1 MINIV
6 IPMAGAGSRFAQ
18 AGYEKP
24 KPFID
29 VAGKPMIVRVLEN
42 LTYPHARYILIA
54 REEHLQQERELVTWI
69 EKNHN
74 VIFVT
79 VQSLTEGTACTVLYA
94 RSIIR
99 GPTPVVIANS
109 DQIIDI
115 KFEDFIND
123 AIDRKLD
130 GSILTFI
137 DEERNPKWSFAKLSS
152 DNLVTEVREKQPI
165 SSHATV
171 GIYLFSDG
179 EDFIESIVQMIIE
192 NDRVNGEF
200 YTCPTYNYLIRRGL
214 RIGVFNI
221 KSNQMHGI
229 GTPSDLESY
238 INSNLL
244 ATNESWPLGSKT
256 ERRT

>member
-42 LTYPHARYILIA
+42 LAYPNARYILIA
-54 REEHLQQERELVTWI
+54 KKEHLQQEKELVTWI
-69 EKNHN
+69 EKNYN
-74 VIFVT
+74 VTFVT
-79 VQSLTEGTACTVLYA
+79 VDGLTEGTACTVLFA
-94 RSIIR
+94 RSLIR
-99 GPTPVVIANS
+99 SQVPVVIANS

-123 AIDRKLD
+123 AKSRKLD

-137 DEERNPKWSFAKLSS
+137 DEERNPKWSFAKL
-152 DNLVTEVREKQPI
+152 DAEGLVTEVQEKKPI

-171 GIYLFSDG
+171 GIYLFSNG
-179 EDFIESIVQMIIE
+179 EEFIESVVQMIIE

-200 YTCPTYNYLIRRGL
+200 YTCPTYNYLISQGRKVG
-214 RIGVFNI
+214 IYNI
-221 KSNQMHGI
+221 QSTQMHGI
-229 GTPSDLESY
+229 GTPEDLNRY
-238 INSNLL
+238 LINSHSLHN
-244 ATNESWPLGSKT
+244 
-256 ERRT
+256 